1 MESNVDSSEDDKDNP
16 YNLFKQA
23 EQISRMA
30 KEQINRFKKFRKDF
44 FESEKEL
51 GFGDYGR
58 IESWCN
64 GIKKDSEEIIKN
76 IGSIFLQVI
85 SK

>member
-1 MESNVDSSEDDKDNP
+1 MESNDDSNE
-16 YNLFKQA
+16 A
-23 EQISRMA
+23 EHISRMA
-30 KEQINRFKKFRKDF
+30 KEQINRFKKFRKEF
-44 FESEKEL
+44 FESEKKL

-64 GIKKDSEEIIKN
+64 GIKKDSEEIIKK
-76 IGSIFLQVI
+76 IGSVFMLSI